1 MPANDL
7 NIFQYAVIRFVP
19 NVEREEFVNVGLIMY
34 SKKARYIRME
44 YRLCVEKYKSICI
57 SGPDYDEVITVLA
70 NMKDISLGNRQAGP
84 IAALDLSERFRWL
97 TAVRSTVIQSSS
109 AHPGKSNDLDATF
122 DRLFNELV
130 L

>member
-34 SKKARYIRME
+34 SKNAR
-44 YRLCVEKYKSICI
+44 YKSICI
-57 SGPDYDEVITVLA
+57 SGPEYDEVITVLA

-109 AHPGKSNDLDATF
+109 AHPGKSSDLDATF

>member
-44 YRLCVEKYKSICI
+44 YRLCAENTNRFVYQ
-57 SGPDYDEVITVLA
+57 VRNT
-70 NMKDISLGNRQAGP
+70 MK
-84 IAALDLSERFRWL
+84 W
-97 TAVRSTVIQSSS
+97 
-109 AHPGKSNDLDATF
+109 
-122 DRLFNELV
+122 
-130 L
+130 